1 MPLLAAALL
10 AVACMLLLRPMTTTL
25 AGMDLA
31 ALLVAMFGAM
41 LPTATAGLRSVLG
54 IVGIGRLIRVNVIAK
69 SGAAVEAAGSV
80 DTLLLD
86 KTGTITLGARRVET
100 IIPLSS
106 SSENEAAEVA
116 YPASL
121 GDDTPEG
128 RSITAFAQERFELD
142 LAPPT
147 IAMLPFSAATRM
159 SGVTLQDGTELRKG
173 EPGAILRHLRT
184 AASRELQAIVER
196 IAHTGGTPLALSRG
210 PIVIGIVH
218 LHDVMRPGMRAQ
230 CEELRRIGVR
240 TVMVTG
246 DNRLTAATVAAEAGV
261 DEFVAEATP
270 QDKLNVLRREQEH
283 GRRVG
288 VCGDGANDAPA
299 LAQADLGIAL
309 GHGASAAREA
319 GNMVG
324 LDDDPMRLI
333 EVIREGRRL
342 AAARRALT
350 GLALG
355 ADVAKCL
362 FLAFATFTAWRV
374 GLDAVVLAGCVF
386 GALIVIILPP
396 RQSAWHVCRALPT
409 DGPTLP
415 PTEFSACW
423 RPRWRSPSC
432 KARSRRWDWPDAR
445 AASAAPDRPLVAR

>member
-1 MPLLAAALL
+1 
-10 AVACMLLLRPMTTTL
+10 
-25 AGMDLA
+25 
-31 ALLVAMFGAM
+31 
-41 LPTATAGLRSVLG
+41 
-54 IVGIGRLIRVNVIAK
+54 
-69 SGAAVEAAGSV
+69 
-80 DTLLLD
+80 
-86 KTGTITLGARRVET
+86 
-100 IIPLSS
+100 
-106 SSENEAAEVA
+106 
-116 YPASL
+116 
-121 GDDTPEG
+121 
-128 RSITAFAQERFELD
+128 
-142 LAPPT
+142 
-147 IAMLPFSAATRM
+147 M

-184 AASRELQAIVER
+184 TASRELQAIVER
-196 IAHTGGTPLALSRG
+196 IARTGGTPLALSRG
-210 PIVIGIVH
+210 PIVIGVVH

-246 DNRLTAATVAAEAGV
+246 DNRMTAATVAAEAGV

-362 FLAFATFTAWRV
+362 FLAFATFTAWSGRPRRRRACRLRV
-374 GLDAVVLAGCVF
+374 
-386 GALIVIILPP
+386 
-396 RQSAWHVCRALPT
+396 RRADCHHPAAP
-409 DGPTLP
+409 GNRRGTLP
-415 PTEFSACW
+415 RFAD
-423 RPRWRSPSC
+423 RWT
-432 KARSRRWDWPDAR
+432 DI
-445 AASAAPDRPLVAR
+445 AAYGIFGMLATPLALTLLQGAIQALGLA